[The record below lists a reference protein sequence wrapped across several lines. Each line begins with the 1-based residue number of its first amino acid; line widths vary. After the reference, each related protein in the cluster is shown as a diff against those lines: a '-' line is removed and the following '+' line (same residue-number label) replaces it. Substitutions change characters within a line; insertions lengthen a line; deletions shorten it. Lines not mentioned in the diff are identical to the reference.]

1 MNCSTAVDSR
11 TATRIASRVQATAVA
26 VDPGPHLVL
35 HDLLPEPVYASLL
48 AMIPPTESFDV
59 ADAVKADFDPLLST
73 RAPAASVQAW
83 RAFMTDVVEPIL
95 TPALLRKF
103 DPYLDSLF
111 EGLFGS
117 FAARARQLTLVAFRS
132 RLMLR
137 RPGYR
142 LMPHRD
148 TKIVVITGLIYF
160 ARPGDSPDH
169 GTDLFRVSGDR
180 QAPFMKTFYPEKFG
194 ASATHV
200 ERVPFLP
207 NSALAFLNVPG
218 MAHGATFPA
227 DAAQRE
233 RYAYQFYIGPREDD
247 LVALLRE
254 MASDAR
260 AMWVGLPDL

>member
-1 MNCSTAVDSR
+1 MSCSIAVDSG
-11 TATRIASRVQATAVA
+11 TAAAIASRVQGTAVSI
-26 VDPGPHLVL
+26 DPGPHLVL
-35 HDLLPEPVYASLL
+35 CDLLPEPVYTSLL
-48 AMIPPTESFDV
+48 AAIPPPESFDV

-73 RAPAASVQAW
+73 RAPVESVQAW
-83 RAFMTDVVEPIL
+83 RAFLTEVVEPVL
-95 TPALLRKF
+95 TPALVHKF
-103 DPYLDSLF
+103 DSYLDGLF
-111 EGLFGS
+111 EGLVGS
-117 FAARARQLTLVAFRS
+117 FAERARQLPLVAFRS

-148 TKIVVITGLIYF
+148 TKIVAITGLIYF
-160 ARPGDSPDH
+160 ARPGDSPDY

-194 ASATHV
+194 GSATHV

-233 RYAYQFYIGPREDD
+233 RYAYQFYIGPREED

-254 MASDAR
+254 LPSEAR
-260 AMWVGLPDL
+260 AMWTGLPNL